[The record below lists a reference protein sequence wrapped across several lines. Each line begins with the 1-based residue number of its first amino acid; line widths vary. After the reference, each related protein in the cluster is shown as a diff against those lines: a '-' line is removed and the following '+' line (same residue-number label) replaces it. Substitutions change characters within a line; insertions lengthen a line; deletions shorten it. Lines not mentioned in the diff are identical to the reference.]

1 MGKRKKT
8 HEYEDQYGGGSKAQD
23 VEQFGLSKGMQ
34 QCGWYCPWPQ
44 PAARSTACSVEQ
56 QLELQ
61 LLTACCFV
69 GPGGGGAAGKSR
81 NSTSLNF
88 ERHVPKFLQPY
99 AHLLGQKK
107 QDEDEP
113 QIVAAQQRMQE
124 QEDDEDDD
132 KVAEQVRCTAHPDQ
146 LGFAA

>member
-1 MGKRKKT
+1 M
-8 HEYEDQYGGGSKAQD
+8 
-23 VEQFGLSKGMQ
+23 
-34 QCGWYCPWPQ
+34 
-44 PAARSTACSVEQ
+44 
-56 QLELQ
+56 
-61 LLTACCFV
+61 
-69 GPGGGGAAGKSR
+69 
-81 NSTSLNF
+81 SLNF

-132 KVAEQVRCTAHPDQ
+132 KVAEQVGRTAHPDQ
-146 LGFAA
+146 FALVA

>member
-1 MGKRKKT
+1 MLALGT
-8 HEYEDQYGGGSKAQD
+8 LDCSTCCPFTLSGS
-23 VEQFGLSKGMQ
+23 
-34 QCGWYCPWPQ
+34 
-44 PAARSTACSVEQ
+44 
-56 QLELQ
+56 
-61 LLTACCFV
+61 
-69 GPGGGGAAGKSR
+69 GGGGAAGKSR

-132 KVAEQVRCTAHPDQ
+132 KAAEQVC
-146 LGFAA
+146 